1 MYGVTIRSAEQDI
14 IRDPLTWNDAKKN
27 ARELL
32 IIASRKVTRVTGVVS
47 RK

>member
-1 MYGVTIRSAEQDI
+1 MYGITNHEQI
-14 IRDPLTWNDAKKN
+14 IIPDPLTWNDAKKN